1 MFVIG
6 TAGHVDHG
14 KSALVQALTGIDPDR
29 LKEEKERGLTI
40 DLGFAWLK
48 LPSGREVSIVDV
60 PGHERFIKNMLAGV
74 GGIDLALLV
83 VAADEGVMPQTRE
96 HIAIIDLL
104 RVQKGLVVI
113 TKSDLVDDDWLEL
126 VTSDVTDAVNGT
138 CLEGAQILSASSVTG
153 QGLEDMTSSMDL
165 LLADMPSK
173 KDTGRPR
180 LPIDRA
186 FTISGFGTVVT
197 GTLIGGELRVGQET
211 ELVPGRHRC
220 RVRGLQT
227 HKQKVQAG
235 QVGSRV
241 AANLSGVS
249 HDEIRRGQVL
259 TAPGWLRESI
269 AIDVRLRLVPDCP
282 VPVKHN
288 AAVTLHSYTSETT
301 ARVRLLNKDQLEPG
315 EEGWAQIRLQDPIT
329 AVKGDL
335 FVIRSHRGTL
345 GGGEVVEIQPSRHKR
360 FHSATLDRL
369 EVLSKGSPEE
379 VLINALEGKEPTLA
393 KSLVESVGVPPDAV
407 KEALQSLLENSRIV
421 TLGSNGLEGNPQ
433 VYSRRGWEGV
443 KERCQSFL
451 CEYHR
456 TYPLRTGAPKEELR
470 SRLGL
475 PQRVFLQVANRLVKE
490 KVLVEEG
497 AVVRL
502 ASHKRVLSDTQ
513 KKELDGYLKA
523 LENTPYSPPTDIHIA
538 PDLLNSLIEEGK
550 VVRASPDVVFGA
562 SAYEKMV
569 DEIVREIKSEGKITV
584 GRVRDVF
591 HTSRKYALA
600 LMEYL
605 DQQRVTRR
613 VGDDRVL
620 R

>member
-104 RVQKGLVVI
+104 RVQNGLVVI

-153 QGLEDMTSSMDL
+153 EGLEDMTSSMDL

-249 HDEIRRGQVL
+249 HDEIHRGQVL

-369 EVLSKGSPEE
+369 EVLGKGSPEE
-379 VLINALEGKEPTLA
+379 VLINALEGKEPTPA
-393 KSLVESVGVPPDAV
+393 KSLVESVGVPPDAA

-421 TLGSNGLEGNPQ
+421 ALGSNGLEGNPQ

-451 CEYHR
+451 CEYHG

-502 ASHKRVLSDTQ
+502 TSHKRVLSDTQ
-513 KKELDGYLKA
+513 EKELDGYLKA

-569 DEIVREIKSEGKITV
+569 DEVVREIKSEGKITV